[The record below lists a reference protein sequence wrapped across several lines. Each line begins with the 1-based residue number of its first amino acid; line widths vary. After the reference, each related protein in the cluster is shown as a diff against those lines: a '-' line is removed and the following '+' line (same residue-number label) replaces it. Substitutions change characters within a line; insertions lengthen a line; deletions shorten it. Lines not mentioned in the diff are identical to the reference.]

1 MGVFLKRGRY
11 HYKRMIDG
19 RRYYRSLGIK
29 KGQESMLSARIKQ
42 IDDEITATAYGLP
55 VPGRATTLSAYKK
68 TYLKHKAHKKSL
80 DRDIQRLTYVVDTLP
95 DLPLR
100 QYRAAHFEDLERVL
114 KEDGREPRRSTVIWN
129 FCVTS
134 SISPLRTGF

>member
-1 MGVFLKRGRY
+1 MGIFIRKGRY

-55 VPGRATTLSAYKK
+55 SPAGRRRFPSIR
-68 TYLKHKAHKKSL
+68 KS
-80 DRDIQRLTYVVDTLP
+80 T
-95 DLPLR
+95 
-100 QYRAAHFEDLERVL
+100 
-114 KEDGREPRRSTVIWN
+114 
-129 FCVTS
+129 
-134 SISPLRTGF
+134 